1 MSQYK
6 TDAPHSNA
14 LRKLTLCA
22 AASLLICT
30 LGTSDPAHA
39 QVPQAAKDIA
49 DPSRVDEQFR
59 SSDIDF
65 EVGPSIEVR
74 EADVEK
80 APAGSEKITLTLK
93 ELQISGASVYTQD
106 YLESFYADKLG
117 TTVSLADIYAIAARL
132 TKLYRDDDYAIS
144 RVVVPV
150 QTIDKKSGVIKL
162 EAVEGFI
169 SNVTLQ
175 GEDHGAEFKRIR
187 QYVQKIQNVQP
198 LNIKDLERVLLM
210 INDLPGVEARAIMAQ
225 SENVAKASDLTLVI
239 SRKKWDGLISYDT
252 HGSRYLGPHQFI
264 GASSFNSWLGLNERF
279 TLQGAYAPD
288 SDFDPELAYGSAY
301 YEQPINKHG
310 TWLKVFLSKTSTK
323 PGFDLE
329 RFDVQGNSTY
339 GEIKL
344 VHPIVRT
351 RNYNW
356 YTDLAFDWRN
366 ANSKNNIE
374 PTRKDRIRAVRLGT
388 NVEILDTLF
397 KAGVNSMSLKYSR
410 GLNVF
415 GASEKNNPNLSRQF
429 GDPEFTKF
437 EAEFQRLQRLSNKWN
452 ILAAV
457 KGQLTNGAQLS
468 SEEFGVG
475 GVNIGRSFDSSEI
488 VGDEGYAGKVELQW
502 RTPYQL
508 PLFDTYQLY
517 GFYDF
522 GRVWN
527 DDATTNDLKRES
539 LASAGIGLNGIINEK
554 TKLGMILA
562 YPLTRD
568 VQTQRDDDPRFYFS
582 VSREF

>member
-1 MSQYK
+1 MSQYR
-6 TDAPHSNA
+6 TGAPHSHA

-22 AASLLICT
+22 AAALLVYT
-30 LGTSDPAHA
+30 LGTGNTA
-39 QVPQAAKDIA
+39 QAQIPQAAKDIA
-49 DPSRVDEQFR
+49 DPSRIDEQFR
-59 SSDIDF
+59 TPDVDF
-65 EVGPSIEVR
+65 QVGPSIEVR

-80 APAGSEKITLTLK
+80 APAGAEKVTLTLK
-93 ELQISGASVYTQD
+93 DLQISGASVYTRD
-106 YLESFYADKLG
+106 YLKSFYADKLG

-150 QTIDKKSGVIKL
+150 QTIDKKTGVIKL
-162 EAVEGFI
+162 EVVEGFI
-169 SNVTLQ
+169 NKVTLQ
-175 GEDHGAEFKRIR
+175 GEDKGVEFKRIR
-187 QYVQKIQNVQP
+187 QYVKKIQGVQP
-198 LNIKDLERVLLM
+198 LNIKDLERVLLL

-225 SENVAKASDLTLVI
+225 SDNVAKASDLTLVV
-239 SRKKWDGLISYDT
+239 SRKKWDGLVSYDT

-264 GASSFNSWLGLNERF
+264 GASSFNSWLGLNERVTF
-279 TLQGAYAPD
+279 QGAYAPD
-288 SDFDPELAYGSAY
+288 SDFDPELIYGSAY
-301 YEQPINKHG
+301 FEQPINKHG
-310 TWLKVFLSKTSTK
+310 SWLKVFLSKTNTK

-344 VHPIVRT
+344 VHPIIRT
-351 RNYNW
+351 RNFNW
-356 YTDLAFDWRN
+356 YSDLAFDWRN
-366 ANSKNNIE
+366 ADSENNIE
-374 PTRKDRIRAVRLGT
+374 LTRKDRIRALRLGT
-388 NVEILDTLF
+388 NVEFLDTLF
-397 KAGVNSMSLKYSR
+397 KAGVNTMSLKYSR

-415 GASEKNNPNLSRQF
+415 GASEKGNPNLSRQF
-429 GDPEFTKF
+429 GDPEFSKF
-437 EAEFQRLQRLSNKWN
+437 EVEFQRLQRLTNKWN

-502 RTPYQL
+502 RTPYKV

-539 LASAGIGLNGIINEK
+539 LASAGVGLNGTINEK
-554 TKLGMILA
+554 TKLGVILA

-582 VSREF
+582 VSRAF